1 MSQPIIDIE
10 IDASDLLKLAD
21 AMPVVITDTQE
32 ELVNGMNESGM
43 LLDTLVAGWTPVNYG
58 LLRSSI
64 QWPHG
69 FELQGR
75 TLDEMRGI
83 VGASD
88 QMGVSGVSTSTYV
101 DYVEE
106 NTRPHWAPIQ
116 PLKLWAIRVLGDE
129 RAAYAV
135 QRKIALMGTRGAHMF
150 RRAWEAGGRDGVKRI
165 FEAIPAKIVERLRQ
179 RAGGGR

>member
-1 MSQPIIDIE
+1 MKPIIDIE
-10 IDASDLLKLAD
+10 IDASDLIKLAD
-21 AMPVVITDTQE
+21 AMPAVAKDTE
-32 ELVNGMNESGM
+32 DLMVDGMNESGM
-43 LLDTLVAGWTPVNYG
+43 LLDTLVAGWTPVNLG
-58 LLRSSI
+58 LLRGSI
-64 QWPHG
+64 QWPRG
-69 FELQGR
+69 FELQGKG
-75 TLDEMRGI
+75 LDEMRGI

-88 QMGVSGVSTSTYV
+88 VMSASGVSTSDYV
-101 DYVEE
+101 HYVEE

-165 FEAIPAKIVERLRQ
+165 FEAIPAKIVERLRA

>member
-1 MSQPIIDIE
+1 MKPIIDIE
-10 IDASDLLKLAD
+10 IDVSDLVRLAD
-21 AMPVVITDTQE
+21 AMPAVATDTEE

-69 FELQGR
+69 FDLQGR

-88 QMGVSGVSTSTYV
+88 QMGASGVSTSTYV
-101 DYVEE
+101 HFVEE

-135 QRKIALMGTRGAHMF
+135 RWHIAQFGTRGAHMF
-150 RRAWEAGGRDGVKRI
+150 RSAWEAGGRDGVKRI
-165 FEAIPAKIVERLRQ
+165 FEAIPGKIVERLRI
-179 RAGGGR
+179 RASGR